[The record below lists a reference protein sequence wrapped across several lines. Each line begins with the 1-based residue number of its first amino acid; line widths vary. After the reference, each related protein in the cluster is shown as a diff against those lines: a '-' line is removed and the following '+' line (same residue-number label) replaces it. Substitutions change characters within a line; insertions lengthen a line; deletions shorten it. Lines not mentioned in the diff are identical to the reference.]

1 MIMRID
7 EIPGDTLAD
16 YQLSWVRLREILDD
30 CEDDDGCVILC
41 YRGLHPI
48 SGVDLADLER
58 AFEAGVSRRRI
69 ASFLRGMAREREAGR

>member
-16 YQLSWVRLREILDD
+16 YQLSWVPLREILDG

-41 YRGLHPI
+41 YQGQHPI

-58 AFEAGVSRRRI
+58 AFEAGVSKRRI
-69 ASFLRGMAREREAGR
+69 MSFLQGMVKERGE